1 MTVGRQSL
9 AVLDLE
15 GVLTPEIW
23 IAVAERTG
31 LDSLR
36 RTTRDEPDIDAL
48 FSGRIEALDAAGIKL
63 DAILEVI
70 EGMTPL
76 EGAVDFLGELRSRL
90 PVLVLSDTFEQFGR
104 PLTAKLGEPAMLCH
118 RLIEQDGRLAGYRLR
133 IANQKQRAV
142 EAFQSLNYR
151 VVAVGDSYNDVTM
164 LTQADAG
171 VLFRASAKVA
181 SEHPQFPSCD
191 AYRDLLAIIDEWI
204 AAA

>member
-1 MTVGRQSL
+1 MTSPKQSL

-23 IAVAERTG
+23 IAVAEHTG
-31 LDSLR
+31 LDALR

-48 FSGRIEALDAAGIKL
+48 FTGRIEALDAAGIKL
-63 DAILEVI
+63 DTIMKVI
-70 EGMTPL
+70 DTMMPL
-76 EGAVDFLGELRSRL
+76 EGAVEFLNELRSRM

-104 PLTAKLGEPAMLCH
+104 PLIAKLGEPAMLCH
-118 RLIEQDGRLAGYRLR
+118 RLIEQDGRFAGYQLR
-133 IANQKQRAV
+133 ITNQKQRAV

-171 VLFRASAKVA
+171 VLFRASANVA
-181 SEHPQFPSCD
+181 AEHPHLASCSS
-191 AYRDLLAIIDEWI
+191 YRDLLGIIDSWI
-204 AAA
+204 AV